1 MLILLAFVLLL
12 VLPAPWGVIGFATC
26 LVLFGGEAFLW
37 HRTVKDRSVAAGAET
52 LIGEEATVRLACRP
66 RGQVQV
72 HGEIWEALCEAGA
85 DAGETVRVVGREGLA
100 LLVERVAP

>member
-12 VLPAPWGVIGFATC
+12 VLPSPWGVIGFATC

-37 HRTVKDRSVAAGAET
+37 HRTVKNRSVAAGAET
-52 LIGEEATVRLACRP
+52 LIGAEATVRVPCKP
-66 RGQVQV
+66 RGQVLV

-85 DAGETVRVVGREGLA
+85 DSGETVRVVGREGLA
-100 LLVERVAP
+100 LRVERA

>member
-1 MLILLAFVLLL
+1 VLIILAFALLL
-12 VLPAPWGVIGFATC
+12 TLPSPWGVIGFATC

-52 LIGEEATVRLACRP
+52 LIGADATVRVPCRP
-66 RGQVQV
+66 DGQVQV
-72 HGEIWEALCEAGA
+72 HGEIWEALCEEGA

-100 LLVERVAP
+100 LRVERT